1 MFRLGGQMVVYNG
14 ESRNLPYFK
23 KKDCTMLRLAR
34 RLRLFTVCAIAS
46 LVMFGGCA
54 TTGTGDPRDPFEPMN
69 RAIYSFNDG
78 VDKVVMKPLA
88 QAYQAV
94 FPAVV
99 RTGVSNV
106 FSNINDIVVALN
118 NLLQGKIGAA
128 FSDISRVMINTTVGI
143 LGIMDVASDLGIEKN
158 DEDFGQTLGYWGV
171 GDGPY
176 LVLPFI
182 GPRNIRD
189 TAGLIVD
196 WETDPT
202 SYIDPN
208 RDRNAIQGF
217 RLVTRRAELLSASKV
232 LEVAALDEYE
242 FLRDAYLQRRRNLIY
257 DGNPPREKEDGADA
271 GQPAAHGVNLRQSAE
286 ISTVVSVIV
295 SGQPTPAEEELLMKQ
310 QAAAVDTASR
320 PDLPAPATPQP

>member
-1 MFRLGGQMVVYNG
+1 MF
-14 ESRNLPYFK
+14 
-23 KKDCTMLRLAR
+23 CLAR
-34 RLRLFTVCAIAS
+34 RLRIFALCAITS
-46 LVMFGGCA
+46 LLLLGGCA
-54 TTGTGDPRDPFEPMN
+54 TPGTGDPRDPLEPMN

-99 RTGVSNV
+99 RTGISNV

-118 NLLQGKIGAA
+118 NLLQGKIGPA
-128 FSDISRVMINTTVGI
+128 FSDISRVMVNSTIGV
-143 LGIMDVASDLGIEKN
+143 LGIIDVATELGIEKN

-176 LVLPFI
+176 LVLPFL

-189 TAGLIVD
+189 TVGLVVD

-202 SYIDPN
+202 SYIEPN

-217 RLVTRRAELLSASKV
+217 RLVTRRAELLNASKV
-232 LEVAALDEYE
+232 LEVASIDEYA

-257 DGNPPREKEDGADA
+257 DGNPPREKDDGANA
-271 GQPAAHGVNLRQSAE
+271 GEPAAHGVNLRQS
-286 ISTVVSVIV
+286 TVLGEAADFELNSR
-295 SGQPTPAEEELLMKQ
+295 PTPAEEEELLNLQ
-310 QAAAVDTASR
+310 AEQAAANRGAVTPVR
-320 PDLPAPATPQP
+320 VWLPTPQQ

>member
-1 MFRLGGQMVVYNG
+1 MF
-14 ESRNLPYFK
+14 
-23 KKDCTMLRLAR
+23 CLAR
-34 RLRLFTVCAIAS
+34 RLRIFALCAITS
-46 LVMFGGCA
+46 LLLLGGCA
-54 TTGTGDPRDPFEPMN
+54 TPGTGDPRDPLEPMN

-99 RTGVSNV
+99 RTGISNV

-118 NLLQGKIGAA
+118 NLLQGKIGPA
-128 FSDISRVMINTTVGI
+128 FSDISRVMVNSTIGV
-143 LGIMDVASDLGIEKN
+143 LGIIDVATELGIEKN

-176 LVLPFI
+176 LVLPFL

-189 TAGLIVD
+189 TVGLVVD

-202 SYIDPN
+202 SYIEPN

-217 RLVTRRAELLSASKV
+217 RLVTRRAELLNASKV
-232 LEVAALDEYE
+232 LEVASIDEYA

-257 DGNPPREKEDGADA
+257 DGNPPREKDDGANA
-271 GQPAAHGVNLRQSAE
+271 GEPAAHGVNLRQS
-286 ISTVVSVIV
+286 TVLGEAADFELNSR
-295 SGQPTPAEEELLMKQ
+295 PTPAEEEELLNLQ
-310 QAAAVDTASR
+310 AEQAAANRGTVAPVR
-320 PDLPAPATPQP
+320 VWLPTPQQ

>member
-1 MFRLGGQMVVYNG
+1 MANPEFCRT
-14 ESRNLPYFK
+14 P
-23 KKDCTMLRLAR
+23 KKDCSMLRLVR
-34 RLRLFTVCAIAS
+34 RLRLMTVCAIAS
-46 LVMFGGCA
+46 LVLIGGCA
-54 TTGTGDPRDPFEPMN
+54 TPGTGDPRDPFEPMN

-94 FPAVV
+94 FPAIV

-106 FSNINDIVVALN
+106 FSNLNDIVVALN
-118 NLLQGKIGAA
+118 NLLQGKIGPA

-176 LVLPFI
+176 LVLPFL
-182 GPRNIRD
+182 GPRTIRD

-208 RDRNAIQGF
+208 RYRNAVQGF
-217 RLVTRRAELLSASKV
+217 RLVTRRAELLNASKV
-232 LEVAALDEYE
+232 LEVASLDEYE

-257 DGNPPREKEDGADA
+257 DGNPPREKDDGADA
-271 GQPAAHGVNLRQSAE
+271 GQPAARGVNLRK
-286 ISTVVSVIV
+286 TVESGEASSIIL
-295 SGQPTPAEEELLMKQ
+295 SGQPTPAEEELLLKTQM
-310 QAAAVDTASR
+310 AGDEVPR
-320 PDLPAPATPQP
+320 PNIRVWVSTPQQ

>member
-1 MFRLGGQMVVYNG
+1 
-14 ESRNLPYFK
+14 
-23 KKDCTMLRLAR
+23 MLRLVR
-34 RLRLFTVCAIAS
+34 RLRLITVCAIAS
-46 LVMFGGCA
+46 LVLIGGCA
-54 TTGTGDPRDPFEPMN
+54 TPGTGDPRDPFEPMN

-88 QAYQAV
+88 LAYQAV
-94 FPAVV
+94 FPAIV

-106 FSNINDIVVALN
+106 FSNLNDIVVALN
-118 NLLQGKIGAA
+118 NLLQGKIGPA

-158 DEDFGQTLGYWGV
+158 DEDFGQTLGYWGI

-189 TAGLIVD
+189 TVGLVVD

-208 RDRNAIQGF
+208 RDRNAVQGF
-217 RLVTRRAELLSASKV
+217 RLVTRRAELLNASKV
-232 LEVAALDEYE
+232 LEVASLDEYE

-257 DGNPPREKEDGADA
+257 DGNPPREKDDGADA
-271 GQPAAHGVNLRQSAE
+271 GQPAARGVNLRKTAE
-286 ISTVVSVIV
+286 SGEAASIIV
-295 SGQPTPAEEELLMKQ
+295 SSQPTPAEEEQLLKTQM
-310 QAAAVDTASR
+310 AGDEVPRRNIRVWVS
-320 PDLPAPATPQP
+320 TPQQ